1 MKHRTDPRPNDPRPK
16 DPKPDDPRPSDT
28 RRDELLVVRCQL
40 GEIQAFDELVACWH
54 PRLWGYVRRL
64 APEHGIAEELIQEV
78 WVRILRGLPRLRDGG
93 RLAPWMHRI
102 ARNVVMDRLR
112 DRYAA
117 PPDAAVDPDQ
127 VEVESTLSAVD
138 LDGRDLRRGLSSLP
152 LIEREVLTLFYLQ
165 ELRLSEVSEILGI
178 PVGTVKS
185 RLFRA
190 RGLLR
195 KTLETLPEGVS

>member
-1 MKHRTDPRPNDPRPK
+1 MKHSK
-16 DPKPDDPRPSDT
+16 DTTEDR
-28 RRDELLVVRCQL
+28 LLVVRCQL
-40 GEIQAFDELVACWH
+40 GEIAAFDELVERWH
-54 PRLWGYVRRL
+54 PRLAGYVRGL
-64 APEHGIAEELIQEV
+64 VAEPGVAEELIQEV
-78 WVRILRGLPRLRDGG
+78 WLRILRGLPGLRDAA

-112 DRYAA
+112 AVYAA
-117 PPDAAVDPDQ
+117 PQASDQ
-127 VEVESTLSAVD
+127 D
-138 LDGRDLRRGLSSLP
+138 LDQIEGQAPLSSVDVDRGALRRGLSSLP

-165 ELRLSEVSEILGI
+165 ELRMSEVAEILSI

-195 KTLETLPEGVS
+195 KALEAQPEGVGR